1 MPQNNSRQPGRGRKI
16 TTVDNTFAH
25 IQPQALEE
33 EKAVLGALMIDKE
46 AFGII
51 SDILTPES
59 FYEPRNQIIF
69 RAIRDL
75 VFEGD
80 PVDIL
85 TITNKLKVQG
95 NIEEVGGPG
104 YIIEL
109 SSRIVSS
116 ANIEYHAKVVA
127 QKSLAR
133 NLISLTGAAQTK
145 AFDETNDIED
155 VIQDVEQALFEL
167 GDKSG
172 RKSCKSMDAILTEVD
187 TQLHLNASG
196 DGMTGIP
203 TGFTRLDE
211 ITSGLQPTD
220 LIIIA
225 GRPAMGKTALAVS
238 IIKNTAIDRDI
249 PVGFISMEMSNVQ
262 VGNRLMSNI
271 CSIDGSKFMNGQLD
285 PSEWARYDEKQILV
299 RNKPLFVDDT
309 PNMSIFDLKT
319 KARRMVREHGIK
331 LLIVDY
337 LQLMVATGIRY
348 GNRQEEVATISRAL
362 KGLAKEL
369 NIPVVALSQLNRG
382 VESREGFEGKRPQLS
397 DLRESGAIEQDAD
410 VVVFVHRPEYYHIYN
425 DDKGNDLHGKA
436 QIIIAKHRKGAV
448 GDVLLNFKGQFTKF
462 EDMDS
467 NKDAPFLGENDIFES
482 NLKT

>member
-1 MPQNNSRQPGRGRKI
+1 MGKNS
-16 TTVDNTFAH
+16 TLFDNSFAH
-25 IQPQALEE
+25 LQPQALEE

-46 AFGII
+46 AFGIV
-51 SDILTPES
+51 SDILTPDS

-69 RAIRDL
+69 NAVREL
-75 VFEGD
+75 VFEGV

-85 TITNKLKVQG
+85 TVTEKLKKQG
-95 NIEEVGGPG
+95 KSEEIGGLD

-109 SSRIVSS
+109 SSHIASS
-116 ANIEYHAKVVA
+116 ANIEYYANVVA

-133 NLISLTGAAQTK
+133 NLISLTGVAQSK

-155 VIQDVEQALFEL
+155 VIQETEQALFDL
-167 GDKSG
+167 GDSSG
-172 RKSCKSMDAILTEVD
+172 RKSCESMETILTAVD
-187 TQLHLNASG
+187 TQLHLNASTN
-196 DGMTGIP
+196 GMTGIP
-203 TGFTRLDE
+203 TGYVRFDE
-211 ITSGLQPTD
+211 ITSGFQPTD

-238 IIKNTAIDRDI
+238 IIKNTAIDRNI

-309 PNMSIFDLKT
+309 PNMTIFELKT

-331 LLIVDY
+331 MLIVDY

-348 GNRQEEVATISRAL
+348 GNRQEEVATISRSL

-382 VESREGFEGKRPQLS
+382 VESREGLEGKRPQLS